1 MKAIK
6 LEIGGLLILEPQIF
20 EDDRGYF
27 FESFN
32 QSRFES
38 LTGETVNF
46 CQDNESFSHKNVLRG
61 LHFQAPPFGQGKLV
75 RVSRGAVLDVAVD
88 IRAGSAT
95 YGQSATVLLSAE
107 NKRQFWIPEG
117 FAHGFLTLE
126 DQTVFN
132 YKCTAIYNK
141 ESEGGLNWND
151 PALKIDWGLHE
162 VKPLLSDKD
171 KVEISFVQFKTPF

>member
-1 MKAIK
+1 MNAIK
-6 LEIGGLLILEPQIF
+6 LEIEGLYILEPRIF
-20 EDDRGYF
+20 EDERGYF

-38 LTGETVNF
+38 LVGTCVNF

-61 LHFQAPPFGQGKLV
+61 LHFQAPPFAQGKLV
-75 RVSRGAVLDVAVD
+75 RVTQGAVLDIAVD
-88 IRAGSAT
+88 IRSNSPT
-95 YGQSATVLLSAE
+95 YGQYKAVLLSAK

-126 DQTVFN
+126 DETIFN
-132 YKCTAIYNK
+132 YKCTNLYHK

-151 PALKIDWGLHE
+151 PSLQIDWGITE
-162 VKPLLSDKD
+162 QPVLSDKD
-171 KVEISFVQFKTPF
+171 RVEVHFSEFKTPF